1 MYAQR
6 AEIKYSK
13 ERDNEMRLGK
23 FLSSRTKSELE
34 VIKESLNL
42 TDDEIL
48 VFTELSRGRSIT
60 CVAEHCGISESTASY
75 RIKAICDKL
84 KRI

>member
-1 MYAQR
+1 
-6 AEIKYSK
+6 
-13 ERDNEMRLGK
+13 MRLGK
-23 FLSSRTKSELE
+23 YLSSRTKSELE

-75 RIKAICDKL
+75 RIKAIQDKL